1 MIAAGDML
9 GVLFLMIFCGLI
21 AFLLAIPELLRWHL
35 LRKRLDKTIEDRD
48 LSSAKRL
55 LTELEKK
62 HAQSLNEQRKAIK
75 EKMRKSWTKA
85 GKEKLKSELLES
97 EKFTM
102 DELNGYREKVAS
114 LEASL
119 SFKQPQGECELPR
132 PSG

>member
-9 GVLFLMIFCGLI
+9 GVLFLLIFCGLI
-21 AFLLAIPELLRWHL
+21 SFLLATPALLRWHL
-35 LRKRLDKTIEDRD
+35 LRKRLDKAIEDRD

-55 LTELEKK
+55 LAGLEKK
-62 HAQSLNEQRKAIK
+62 HAQSLNEQRKAIN

-119 SFKQPQGECELPR
+119 SFKQP
-132 PSG
+132 